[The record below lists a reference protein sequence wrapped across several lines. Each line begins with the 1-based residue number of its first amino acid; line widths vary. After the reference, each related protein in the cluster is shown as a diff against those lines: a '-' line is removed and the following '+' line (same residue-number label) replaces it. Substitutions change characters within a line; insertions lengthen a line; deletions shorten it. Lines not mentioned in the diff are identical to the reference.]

1 MSFER
6 YIELLQMLITMTD
19 PDDPNE
25 VLCAM
30 NILKNLLELARSSEK
45 ADAVTI
51 RTMSEGFHGFNGLLR
66 HKDNFAGEPGDYS
79 GNQAKRQRLAMIL
92 RPHC

>member
-19 PDDPNE
+19 PDDSNE

-45 ADAVTI
+45 ANAITI
-51 RTMSEGFHGFNGLLR
+51 RAMAQGFNGFTRLLR
-66 HKDNFAGEPGDYS
+66 SKDDFAGEPGDYT

-92 RPHC
+92 KPHC